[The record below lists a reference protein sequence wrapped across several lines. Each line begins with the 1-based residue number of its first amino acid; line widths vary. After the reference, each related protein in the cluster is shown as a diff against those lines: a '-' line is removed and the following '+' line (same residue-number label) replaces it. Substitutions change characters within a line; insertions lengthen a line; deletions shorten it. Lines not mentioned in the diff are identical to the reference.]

1 MEIGQ
6 GGTNEW
12 YAGGISLT
20 NGLCLI
26 ISHSDVENKQK
37 VSIVIGRTVSFR
49 LSLLLNIQITS
60 SGPEYQRSTL
70 TI

>member
-37 VSIVIGRTVSFR
+37 V
-49 LSLLLNIQITS
+49 NIFI
-60 SGPEYQRSTL
+60 
-70 TI
+70 